1 MWDIGASRIRFRT
14 VGKIDNVKL
23 AFEALRANTGLRD
36 WEAAMAALKK
46 ALFILV
52 LGVTAASAAEFPS
65 RKAGLWILS
74 VKSPDGRA
82 VSMQQCVDAKTDAAL
97 QSMSG
102 NMAQRAC
109 SKRDVQRSG
118 DTITIDSVCTI
129 AGRTSTTHAVITGSF
144 DSNYTMVMTS
154 QGEGG
159 PTRSTTMT
167 AKWSGPCAAGQKPGD
182 MIMANGFKMNIL
194 EMQNGAGRPGMPVP
208 PSR

>member
-1 MWDIGASRIRFRT
+1 
-14 VGKIDNVKL
+14 VKL

-52 LGVTAASAAEFPS
+52 LGVTAASAAEFPP
-65 RKAGLWILS
+65 RKAGLWNLS
-74 VKSPDGRA
+74 MKSPDGRT

-102 NMAQRAC
+102 GMAQRAC
-109 SKRDVQRSG
+109 SKRDIQRSG

-129 AGRTSTTHAVITGSF
+129 AGRTRTAHAVITGSF

-154 QGEGG
+154 QGEGT
-159 PTRSTTMT
+159 PARSTTMT
-167 AKWSGPCAAGQKPGD
+167 AKWTGPCAAGQKPGD
-182 MIMANGFKMNIL
+182 VIMANGFKMNIL

-208 PSR
+208 PGR

>member
-1 MWDIGASRIRFRT
+1 
-14 VGKIDNVKL
+14 
-23 AFEALRANTGLRD
+23 
-36 WEAAMAALKK
+36 MAALKK

-52 LGVTAASAAEFPS
+52 LGVTVASAAEFPS
-65 RKAGLWILS
+65 RKAGLWILGM
-74 VKSPDGRA
+74 KTPDGRT

-102 NMAQRAC
+102 GMAQRAC
-109 SKRDVQRSG
+109 SKRDIQRSG

-129 AGRTSTTHAVITGSF
+129 SGRTRTAHAVITGSF

-154 QGEGG
+154 QGEGT

-167 AKWSGPCAAGQKPGD
+167 AKWIGPCAVGQKPGD
-182 MIMANGFKMNIL
+182 VIMANGFKMNIL
-194 EMQNGAGRPGMPVP
+194 EMQNGTGRPGVPVP